1 MHAPYVSA
9 RSGGSRRT
17 ILSTALLASLV
28 VSACAGFKPQ
38 PGPDAEPGGRYLTLT
53 EPIIAIGDT
62 QEHES
67 TSVPMLDNDNALDGY
82 LEVTQRPPEQ
92 PLFGR
97 RIMEWVF
104 ESHRDSAFLHLG
116 DVLDLSCR
124 SEAKRMRRLFESG
137 PARGALLP
145 GNHDGLMF
153 GIYGYD
159 VLGATFDTGAAKW
172 NDACRPGRADGDV
185 RRMSEREAFTKRD
198 FISTYL
204 AGLGAGQISL
214 AGLPSPAPT
223 GDQRISWVN
232 PNTSDYL
239 SAIEARLVD
248 GNQYANSFIA
258 QRLRLP
264 PAPGA
269 TRGVVL
275 IGLDTNQ
282 AGQLASTWD
291 VLQGNSPGSVGHVRP
306 EQVRAVSRWIG
317 AATRDGDI
325 VVFAGH
331 HNWQSLGLPSRLML
345 RDLMSTL
352 PHPLVYLSAHTHRG
366 FWAVHRALDNRPLLE
381 LNTSSLSDWP
391 IAYRRISFA
400 YDEAANRLMVRGD
413 LMPAGDRPHGS
424 DEDLLAAW
432 ERQTCSASDF
442 DSKALRQLDAEL
454 VARQHASRGSLFGLL
469 RAKLSPDCEACDEDR
484 YRRANEYQDEML
496 EVLIETGRHLRAE
509 SHRLD
514 ALELPMFCRGEP
526 WSACAAALVAER
538 PADTRGLI
546 DLFGRKTRLV
556 DLLGSHL
563 DDLDE
568 PRAKAYMTCRAV
580 LAARIDFE
588 GSSDLANSHRGE
600 AKRRSEQ
607 FFRVEASVGME

>member
-1 MHAPYVSA
+1 MNDPHVSA
-9 RSGGSRRT
+9 RTGGSRRAVLFAAT
-17 ILSTALLASLV
+17 LAWLA
-28 VSACAGFKPQ
+28 VSGCSGFRPQ
-38 PGPDAEPGGRYLTLT
+38 PGPGEEPGGRFLTLT

-62 QEHES
+62 QEHEA
-67 TSVPMLDNDNALDGY
+67 TSVPMLDNDNALDRY

-104 ESHRDSAFLHLG
+104 EAHRDSAFLHLG
-116 DVLDLSCR
+116 DVLDLSCK
-124 SEAKRMRRLFESG
+124 SEAKRMRRLFDAG

-159 VLGATFDTGAAKW
+159 VLSATFDTGATKW

-204 AGLGAGQISL
+204 AGLGAGPAAL
-214 AGLPSPAPT
+214 AGLPAPGAI
-223 GDQRISWVN
+223 GDQRISWTN
-232 PNTSDYL
+232 PSASDYI

-248 GNQYANSFIA
+248 GNQYANSFVA

-269 TRGVVL
+269 TRGVVV
-275 IGLDTNQ
+275 IALDTNQ
-282 AGQLASTWD
+282 TGQLASTWD
-291 VLQGNSPGSVGHVRP
+291 VLRGNSPGSVGHIRP
-306 EQVRAVSRWIG
+306 EQVRAVSRWVG
-317 AATRDGDI
+317 AAARDGDI

-331 HNWQSLGLPSRLML
+331 HNWQSLGLPSRVML
-345 RDLMSTL
+345 RELMSTL

-400 YDEAANRLMVRGD
+400 YDETANRLMVRGD

-424 DEDLLAAW
+424 DADLLAAW
-432 ERQTCSASDF
+432 ERQACTASGF
-442 DSKALRQLDAEL
+442 DAAALRQLDAEL

-469 RAKLSPDCEACDEDR
+469 RAKISPDCEDCEADR

-496 EVLIETGRHLRAE
+496 EVLIETGRQLSADA
-509 SHRLD
+509 HRLD
-514 ALELPMFCRGEP
+514 AVALPAFCRGAP
-526 WSACAAALVAER
+526 WSDCAAALVAER
-538 PADTRGLI
+538 PADTRGLV
-546 DLFGRKTRLV
+546 DLFVRKTRLV
-556 DLLGSHL
+556 DLLGGHL

-580 LAARIDFE
+580 LAAKIDFD
-588 GSSDLANSHRGE
+588 GSSDDANSHRGE